1 MKIKCGAGICLDD
14 DCQNS
19 IISSVY
25 HVRIYEDDGVY
36 LFGTMMSSVIQT
48 VTTVPFPQ
56 VCKFRI
62 NERASNIREPRE
74 TDRK

>member
-25 HVRIYEDDGVY
+25 RVRIYEDEGVY
-36 LFGTMMSSVIQT
+36 LFGTMMSSVI
-48 VTTVPFPQ
+48 
-56 VCKFRI
+56 
-62 NERASNIREPRE
+62 
-74 TDRK
+74 